1 MGVANYKMTKIEE
14 LEKEVILRQN
24 AIRICKQPDLVKI
37 LKDNLILVQNEL
49 VALLKEKP
57 KNIMNEPTIHVTERD
72 NGVH

>member
-1 MGVANYKMTKIEE
+1 MTKIEE

>member
-1 MGVANYKMTKIEE
+1 MTKIEE

-49 VALLKEKP
+49 VALLKKP